1 VTEILILD
9 TEGWQPRLAPGVQDA
24 AVRAIEGGGV
34 IVLPHAGF
42 ELREDEK
49 RFLSA
54 QWSDGHAKNISVE
67 HRNSARRAGAAG
79 PGKMLR
85 GAASAVLG
93 AMMLVL
99 PDPSAGEESS
109 RLRGR
114 ARPPVVRAVRAP
126 GERFDGA
133 PLPDDAATP
142 TAALHP
148 VAAPGVAL
156 KGASG
161 TREELEALAAMI
173 DRFAGKASAL
183 VQTLF
188 PRYAPYAQRARTS
201 YRPQPAV
208 GRDVSW
214 RKDDSRLH
222 VDAFPSRPNRGER
235 ILRVFTNLNPVEPRV
250 WRVGETFETMAKTLL
265 PRIRAPLPGSAALLA
280 ALHVTKGLRSEYD
293 HLMLNLHDRA
303 KEDMEYQRNCAQKVV
318 AMAPGTTWLCFS
330 DQVMHAAVSG
340 QYMLEQTI
348 HIPVSALYDKERAPL
363 AILQRLTGRALVPA
377 A

>member
-1 VTEILILD
+1 MTEVLTLD
-9 TEGWQPRLAPGVQDA
+9 LDSFRPALAPGVQDA
-24 AVRAIEGGGV
+24 AVRTIEGGGV
-34 IVLPHAGF
+34 IVLPHVNF
-42 ELREDEK
+42 ELSEAER
-49 RFLSA
+49 RFLSPA
-54 QWSDGHAKNISVE
+54 WSDGRAKNVSLDGD
-67 HRNSARRAGAAG
+67 RLKGARGAAG
-79 PGKMLR
+79 DLADLKAMIAR
-85 GAASAVLG
+85 FAA
-93 AMMLVL
+93 
-99 PDPSAGEESS
+99 
-109 RLRGR
+109 
-114 ARPPVVRAVRAP
+114 
-126 GERFDGA
+126 
-133 PLPDDAATP
+133 DAA
-142 TAALHP
+142 
-148 VAAPGVAL
+148 
-156 KGASG
+156 
-161 TREELEALAAMI
+161 
-173 DRFAGKASAL
+173 DL
-183 VQTLF
+183 VVTLF
-188 PRYAPYAQRARTS
+188 PRYAPYVKRARTS

-208 GRDVSW
+208 GRNVSW

-280 ALHVTKGLRSEYD
+280 ALYVTKGRRSEYD

-303 KEDMEYQRNCAQKVV
+303 KDDMEYQRNCAQKTV

-377 A
+377 P